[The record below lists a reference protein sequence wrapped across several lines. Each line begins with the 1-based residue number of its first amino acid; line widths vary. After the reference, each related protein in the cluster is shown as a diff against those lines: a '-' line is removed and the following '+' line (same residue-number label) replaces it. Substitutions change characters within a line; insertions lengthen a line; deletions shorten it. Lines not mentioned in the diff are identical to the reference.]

1 LESLAVAKGTLA
13 KALANDSISTGA
25 ILCGIPFLKVYI
37 ILQDNIATT
46 YLIMCYLMGI
56 KMGTGKFK
64 IYSAFSRIP
73 VLRKSYAIKM
83 MAIALFGILM
93 PLFMLIVYLNVN
105 SSFNLNDNPDILIVV
120 LLATLVGMII
130 TCSLIYLIMSPINSM
145 STGLQQ
151 YLNEGKKPKFPTGFR
166 DSVGQLMTHI
176 QYTIEKVDLLSNS
189 LKSFAMRDPLT
200 GIPNRR
206 AGEEHLRQ
214 DMARACREK
223 QQMLVALLD
232 INQLTTINERFGY
245 YLGDVCLTQIVETLC
260 QNIREGDWLARWNDD
275 QFLMVLWN
283 FNNANSTDVLERIQ
297 QQSVKTTPMGELLH
311 LDLSISACQ
320 YNGNEHSY
328 SENDCH
334 LERLLTC
341 INKAL
346 SQIKQTGKGGIILVD
361 SYHLP

>member
-1 LESLAVAKGTLA
+1 
-13 KALANDSISTGA
+13 
-25 ILCGIPFLKVYI
+25 
-37 ILQDNIATT
+37 
-46 YLIMCYLMGI
+46 
-56 KMGTGKFK
+56 MGTDKFK
-64 IYSAFSRIP
+64 FYSAFSRIP
-73 VLRKSYAIKM
+73 MLGKSYAIKM
-83 MAIALFGILM
+83 MAIALLGILM
-93 PLFMLIVYLNVN
+93 PLFMLIVYLTVN
-105 SSFNLNDNPDILIVV
+105 SSLNLNDNPDILIVV

-130 TCSLIYLIMSPINSM
+130 TCSLIYLIVSPIHSM

-151 YLNEGKKPKFPTGFR
+151 YLNEGKKPQFPTIFR

-189 LKSFAMRDPLT
+189 LKSFAMIDPLT

-214 DMARACREK
+214 DMARASREK

-232 INQLTTINERFGY
+232 IDQLTSINERFGY
-245 YLGDVCLTQIVETLC
+245 YLGDVCLTQIVETLSRS
-260 QNIREGDWLARWNDD
+260 IREGDWLARWNDD

-283 FNNANSTDVLERIQ
+283 FNNANSTEVLERIQ
-297 QQSVKTTPMGELLH
+297 RQSVKTTPMGELLH

-320 YNGNEHSY
+320 YNGKKLSD
-328 SENDCH
+328 SENDYQ

-346 SQIKQTGKGGIILVD
+346 SQVKQTGKGGIILID
-361 SYHLP
+361 